1 MARYIG
7 PVCRLCRREG
17 EKLYLKGE
25 RCFTP
30 KCAIER
36 RNYPPGQHGRELQ
49 FRRSRPSDYGLQ
61 LREKQKLRRIYGVL
75 ERQFR
80 RYFEIAQRARG
91 MTGALLLILLER
103 RLDNVVYRLG
113 FASSRAQA
121 RQLVRHGHF
130 EVNGRKVD
138 IPSYQVKPGDIIRV
152 RESSREK
159 EYFKALA
166 ERLEGHRPPP
176 WLQLNPQDLSG
187 QVLRLPV
194 REEID
199 TRVQEHLIVEFY
211 SR

>member
-138 IPSYQVKPGDIIRV
+138 IPSYQVKPGDVIRV

-159 EYFKALA
+159 DYFKNIL
-166 ERLEGHRPPP
+166 ERVENYRPPA